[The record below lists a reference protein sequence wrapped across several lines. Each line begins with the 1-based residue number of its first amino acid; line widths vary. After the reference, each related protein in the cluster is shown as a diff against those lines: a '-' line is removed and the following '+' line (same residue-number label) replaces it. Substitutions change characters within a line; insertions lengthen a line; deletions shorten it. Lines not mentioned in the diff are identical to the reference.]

1 MMTPFTI
8 YLLVG
13 ALWSLICKWSGEIDK
28 QLEEDNLM
36 SNNLT
41 WQLLILGAIILF
53 WAPIMVAMGLG
64 KRKGD
69 NE

>member
-1 MMTPFTI
+1 MTPFMI

-28 QLEEDNLM
+28 QLDEQGWN
-36 SNNLT
+36 T
-41 WQLLILGAIILF
+41 VTVQVLIFLVITLG
-53 WAPIMVAMGLG
+53 WAPILISWGLG